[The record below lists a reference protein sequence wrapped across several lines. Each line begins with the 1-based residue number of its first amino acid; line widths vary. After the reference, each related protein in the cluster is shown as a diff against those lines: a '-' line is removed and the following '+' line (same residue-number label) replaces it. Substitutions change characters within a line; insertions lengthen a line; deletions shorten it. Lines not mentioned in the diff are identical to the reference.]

1 MGLSVSEAPAPRP
14 AVVER
19 GLNTQYAAT
28 QAKEMRQAPSVVAQ
42 RMAKYVDQQLLQGTN
57 PNLIIRSIA
66 ESSQI
71 RPEQRAKFAAMTE
84 RQQAEARIR
93 QDMRVKVTAE
103 QAKFIANEIIANGKF
118 QRIDGGVMAN
128 SLASILDL
136 IEQRGWDMLVIKE
149 PIKAEQYKD
158 MPEIRE
164 AIERK
169 QQRER
174 KQRKR
179 NNPLKY

>member
-66 ESSQI
+66 ESAQI
-71 RPEQRAKFAAMTE
+71 RPEQRAKFATMTE
-84 RQQAEARIR
+84 RQQAEERIR
-93 QDMRVKVTAE
+93 QGMRVNIRAE
-103 QAKFIANEIIANGKF
+103 QAKFIANEVIANGKF
-118 QRIDGGVMAN
+118 QRIDRGVMAN
-128 SLASILDL
+128 SLATILDV
-136 IEQRGWDMLVIKE
+136 IEQKGWDILVTNE
-149 PIKAEQYKD
+149 PVQAEQYKD
-158 MPEIRE
+158 MPEIKS
-164 AIERK
+164 ALERK
-169 QQRER
+169 QQKEEVKKE
-174 KQRKR
+174 KQVA
-179 NNPLKY
+179 